1 MLLPVRERT
10 RHRPCQAPS
19 GSIRWPAATPA
30 HLRHRKGTGLS
41 RRDTDTYP
49 LARPRPGQPEDG
61 HAAERNPRRPARDRR
76 RAADRRAE
84 PDSGT
89 DAAGGPGAATGPG
102 ADIDRPAAGRRADTG
117 SGTEYDEATD
127 HLDGLYLDRSRL
139 DAAYQDD
146 AYPDPEGRLRRAGA
160 YSGDETEHIE
170 RRAAASRDPRE
181 AARDADDHTR
191 VIARPR
197 VPARAGRAA
206 RTGSPAGDRSPRG
219 GHELVGSGPP
229 RPHGA
234 EPAEARRAGSR
245 QPVADPHATG
255 PLETGQPDDGS
266 PETGPLETGP
276 LTAPVLAP
284 LGHSP
289 ALDGLRAL
297 AVLGVMAYHA
307 GLSWMPGG
315 LLGVDAFFV
324 LSGFLITGLLVAEY
338 RTTRRIDLK
347 SFWIRRTRRLMPA
360 LLTMMLG
367 VAAYARFVAQPS
379 EVETLRVD
387 ALSTL
392 GYVANW
398 RFALS
403 DQSYFD
409 HFSAPSPL
417 LHTWSLAVEEQF
429 YVLWPLAVYLL
440 MWHSGRTTAR
450 WRNQRHKAQTLILT
464 VAVLGAEA
472 SALLGLLLV
481 VLGADASRIYYGT
494 DTRAQAL
501 LAGAALAVWRIQRRT
516 PLTERTKKGLSVAGC
531 LAGVAML
538 TVWATVDGESRV
550 LYSGGFL
557 GVAVIVM
564 LLIASIVEVPRGPAA
579 RVLSLPP
586 LPTIGRVSY
595 GLYLWHWPVFLT
607 VTAART
613 GLSGA
618 ALLGVRVAV
627 TAAITIA
634 SFHLVENPIRR
645 RKIRFPMPRV
655 TVPASICAVVALV
668 MVATIADPSA
678 GRGAADLEQL
688 AARAATA
695 APPTA
700 RAEPVTGRPL
710 RAVLAG
716 DSLALTL
723 GFSEFST
730 SAAREGLEIHDGSQ
744 LGCGVTRSPRRLLMG
759 EVNLPPPGCD
769 QWPTRLSRKV
779 DELRPDLAMLLVGR
793 WEVTDQDLEGRRTHI
808 GDPAFD
814 AYLGRELDLAITT
827 LSARGAKVV
836 LLTAPMF
843 EEGEAADG
851 SIYPETRA
859 DRVIQ
864 FNKLLRQTAARHSAV
879 TTVIDL
885 AAVLSPGNEYRGEID
900 GVRVR
905 DDDGVHISN
914 GGGARAGQMVL
925 PELLK
930 LARPATARGAD
941 GPAPAPE

>member
-1 MLLPVRERT
+1 MD
-10 RHRPCQAPS
+10 HS
-19 GSIRWPAATPA
+19 
-30 HLRHRKGTGLS
+30 
-41 RRDTDTYP
+41 
-49 LARPRPGQPEDG
+49 
-61 HAAERNPRRPARDRR
+61 
-76 RAADRRAE
+76 
-84 PDSGT
+84 
-89 DAAGGPGAATGPG
+89 
-102 ADIDRPAAGRRADTG
+102 
-117 SGTEYDEATD
+117 EATD

-160 YSGDETEHIE
+160 YRGDETEHIE
-170 RRAAASRDPRE
+170 RRAAAARDPRA
-181 AARDADDHTR
+181 AARDADDRTR

-197 VPARAGRAA
+197 VPALAGRAA
-206 RTGSPAGDRSPRG
+206 RPGRPVNDRGPHGD
-219 GHELVGSGPP
+219 HEPVGSGPP
-229 RPHGA
+229 RPRAA
-234 EPAEARRAGSR
+234 EPAETRRAGSR
-245 QPVADPHATG
+245 QPVADLSGLSGLSRRRAPGGPREAAHPRGPGTPRQPGPGARGRGADPLATG
-255 PLETGQPDDGS
+255 PLATGPLKTEQLATGPLAKGQPDTGP

-367 VAAYARFVAQPS
+367 VAAYARFVAEPS
-379 EVETLRVD
+379 EVETLRAD

-440 MWHSGRTTAR
+440 MWHSGRTTTR
-450 WRNQRHKAQTLILT
+450 WRNQRRKAQTLILT

-516 PLTERTKKGLSVAGC
+516 PLTERTKKGLAVAGC

-538 TVWATVDGESRV
+538 TVFATVDGESRV

-618 ALLGVRVAV
+618 ALLGVRAAV

-645 RKIRFPMPRV
+645 RKIRFPKPRI
-655 TVPASICAVVALV
+655 TVPATICAVVALV
-668 MVATIADPSA
+668 MVATIPDPSA

-710 RAVLAG
+710 RAILAG

-730 SAAREGLEIHDGSQ
+730 AAAREGLEIHDASQ
-744 LGCGVTRSPRRLLMG
+744 LGCGVSRSPRRFLMG

-779 DELRPDLAMLLVGR
+779 DELHPDLALLLVGR
-793 WEVTDQDLEGRRTHI
+793 WEVTDQYLDGRRTHI

-836 LLTAPMF
+836 LLTTPMF

-859 DRVIQ
+859 DRVIE
-864 FNKLLRQTAARHSAV
+864 FNKLLRQAAARHSAV

-885 AAVLSPGNEYRGEID
+885 AAALSPGNAYRGEID

-925 PELLK
+925 PDLLK
-930 LARPATARGAD
+930 LARPATASSAD
-941 GPAPAPE
+941 GPTPAPE